1 MNKTNEKDNNDKY
14 KIKDK
19 ERYQQ
24 KDKEKDN
31 KGLKLNRHPSFHCFS
46 SLNMHI

>member
-1 MNKTNEKDNNDKY
+1 MKPIKYTERKECWIKVQKNVVNKTNEKDNNDKY

-24 KDKEKDN
+24 KDK
-31 KGLKLNRHPSFHCFS
+31 
-46 SLNMHI
+46 